1 MARTYRETRM
11 SALLHTYRIGS
22 CTIEVWEDNVR
33 TIFPAGLTVVAA
45 DDDMRRCVDHELAHT
60 WIAHLFQGNYSP
72 TYILANRPTPEPVPE
87 RKLDVTVTDAARIL
101 HRRGAPERD
110 VAPGTWDTLIDHP
123 VWRSQAACT
132 GMSPEFFY
140 PERGQ
145 DGGQVRR
152 LCQGCPVAAECLAYA
167 LNAGEVHGWWGGLS
181 EKQIRGVRC
190 QLHRAVKGRAA

>member
-1 MARTYRETRM
+1 MTDVHQQARN
-11 SALLHTYRIGS
+11 A
-22 CTIEVWEDNVR
+22 
-33 TIFPAGLTVVAA
+33 AA
-45 DDDMRRCVDHELAHT
+45 DLAYHHT
-60 WIAHLFQGNYSP
+60 NWGSP
-72 TYILANRPTPEPVPE
+72 YILADRPTPGPAPE
-87 RKLDVTVTDAARIL
+87 RKLDVTVIDAARIL
-101 HRRGAPERD
+101 QRRGAPERD

-181 EKQIRGVRC
+181 EKQIREVRC
-190 QLHRAVKGRAA
+190 QLHRAKRRLPSSVPRSMPAADELLMVLEVAHGNLDDQAEAS